1 MRRSRFSEAQ
11 VVANL
16 REFDAGMPP
25 RNSHDARTHANMI
38 RLWRAPYTTC
48 WWRTLVRYAAALDS
62 SRAAVLNLS
71 VQVALKMQISNLDPT
86 QLCVIGV
93 GCGEDSVAVRYQ
105 DRALAPNNGDPLGA
119 PFA

>member
-1 MRRSRFSEAQ
+1 VRRIGFSSRASFHVAKDDLAMVDFRPNGQRRRSTAVRRSRFSEAQ

-48 WWRTLVRYAAALDS
+48 CGARWYAT
-62 SRAAVLNLS
+62 R
-71 VQVALKMQISNLDPT
+71 
-86 QLCVIGV
+86 QL
-93 GCGEDSVAVRYQ
+93 
-105 DRALAPNNGDPLGA
+105 
-119 PFA
+119 